1 MATRFEMVLHGDDQ
15 AALRAAGEEAI
26 AEIEQIENQISLYR
40 PVSEIAHINAR
51 AALESVRVSPRVFAL
66 LEKAKMLTDQT
77 DGAFDITIAPLVHC
91 WGFMEGSGRLP
102 SEDEIEEARGKVG
115 MNLVQLNSRDSCVRF
130 EREGVMLDLGAIGK
144 GYAIE
149 RAAEGLREAG
159 VASALLHG
167 GTSTVYALGRP
178 PDAPHWNVAIEDQG
192 SSKTATGRDAFHRV
206 PYLFSLAIS
215 SKGENGDAVERVPT
229 GLDSAHGNL
238 NPGRAGESEPPHTGC
253 CIVPLRDEALSVSA
267 VRGKFF
273 EAEGKTFGHVL
284 DPRTGRPVMGAVL
297 AAVVLPSATETDV
310 LSTALLV
317 RGQEGQA
324 KIAKLRSGIRTWV
337 ATDNGA
343 ITQL

>member
-1 MATRFEMVLHGDDQ
+1 MSQQSVSLACSAMATRFEMVLHGDDQ

-149 RAAEGLREAG
+149 RA
-159 VASALLHG
+159 
-167 GTSTVYALGRP
+167 
-178 PDAPHWNVAIEDQG
+178 
-192 SSKTATGRDAFHRV
+192 
-206 PYLFSLAIS
+206 
-215 SKGENGDAVERVPT
+215 VEV
-229 GLDSAHGNL
+229 
-238 NPGRAGESEPPHTGC
+238 
-253 CIVPLRDEALSVSA
+253 
-267 VRGKFF
+267 
-273 EAEGKTFGHVL
+273 
-284 DPRTGRPVMGAVL
+284 
-297 AAVVLPSATETDV
+297 
-310 LSTALLV
+310 
-317 RGQEGQA
+317 
-324 KIAKLRSGIRTWV
+324 
-337 ATDNGA
+337 
-343 ITQL
+343 